1 MAVIVDPLRGRTR
14 PGPSHSDAEI
24 IDVLTGLAP
33 ARSTA
38 GPGAKPKVSN
48 VPVTDWA
55 VLTGAGMSTDSGI
68 PDYRGPDAEPRKPMT
83 IQTFLS
89 HPAQRARYWA
99 RSWVGWPRMLR
110 SRPNPGHLALA
121 RLPVIGIIT
130 QNVDGLHQA
139 AAEVVDGAAPV
150 VDLHGS
156 LDRVICLGCG
166 RLYDRNWV
174 QDRLTEE
181 NPDFVETAGLD
192 TIDPETAPDGD
203 VELEET
209 AHFRVV
215 DCPRCGGILK
225 PDVVYFGDSV
235 PAARVEEANR
245 ICETAGGL
253 VVLGS
258 SLAVLSGLRFVRSA
272 VRAGRPVVI
281 VTDGPTRGDELADY
295 RSISRVADF
304 LDDWT
309 QRAAA
314 IGALRRIQGDDE
326 MLRV

>member
-1 MAVIVDPLRGRTR
+1 MAVIVDPLRGRQR

-24 IDVLTGLAP
+24 VDVLTGLAP
-33 ARSTA
+33 ATSTA
-38 GPGAKPKVSN
+38 GSGPPMHRA
-48 VPVTDWA
+48 VPVSGWA

-68 PDYRGPDAEPRKPMT
+68 PDYRGPDAQPRRPMT

-110 SRPNPGHLALA
+110 SRPNAGHLALA
-121 RLPVIGIIT
+121 RLPVTGIIT
-130 QNVDGLHQA
+130 QNVDGLHQSA
-139 AAEVVDGAAPV
+139 AAAVTGASPV

-156 LDRVICLGCG
+156 LDRVICLDC
-166 RLYDRNWV
+166 RTLYDRDWV
-174 QDRLTEE
+174 QERLTAA
-181 NPDFVETAGLD
+181 NPGFVETAGLD

-235 PAARVEEANR
+235 PAARVAEANR
-245 ICETAGGL
+245 IAEAACGL

-258 SLAVLSGLRFVRSA
+258 SLAVLSGLRFVRTA
-272 VRAGRPVVI
+272 VKEGKPVVI
-281 VTDGPTRGDELADY
+281 VTDGPTRGDDLADY
-295 RSISRVADF
+295 RSVSRVADVVE
-304 LDDWT
+304 LWAD
-309 QRAAA
+309 RVGSA
-314 IGALRRIQGDDE
+314 GALRRIQDDNE
-326 MLRV
+326 KIRI